1 MVVSHLCLIIKGPGA
16 LAMLEEGAGLVKS
29 QIFSEM
35 TEKIKI
41 QGANQ
46 LYRATCSKRASYL
59 SNINWPNSPKLMRI

>member
-1 MVVSHLCLIIKGPGA
+1 MVVCHLCLIIKGPGA

-41 QGANQ
+41 EGANQ
-46 LYRATCSKRASYL
+46 LYRAT
-59 SNINWPNSPKLMRI
+59 